1 MNWLLS
7 RGGDGGI
14 ADSSGD
20 LPIHYAAIA
29 GKPAAILTLV
39 DKGKQDAF
47 EFIEIFLCLIR
58 RLCHWI
64 QVFAWPLKLKK
75 NIGGIV

>member
-47 EFIEIFLCLIR
+47 EFIEIFY
-58 RLCHWI
+58 
-64 QVFAWPLKLKK
+64 V
-75 NIGGIV
+75 